1 MLKRTLGTAGVLI
14 VLAGAAFA
22 FSPAIRAKLTGQ
34 WDRMAG
40 WSKAAREADPVGFV
54 KYAEAKLKKDL
65 EKMETLRRGLAAE
78 VGTITKKT
86 RQQSALAEQAQML
99 AEEFRGA
106 YQQAKAGGGFPIEVR
121 GEAYTEPQVRSQVS
135 LLLAES
141 EGYADSLGE
150 MVDVRGEAQERME
163 ELTVRIGKTESQLAG
178 LAAKRELLRAR
189 KLTLEGEEL
198 LAQVDEL
205 MVANRQ
211 AVAGNPIRTATE
223 LVAAGR
229 KSSKTRASEQKVE
242 AFLAGTYSAKP
253 LPKLSVSSF
262 RRRFRRRSFQ
272 NSRRNPPPRKPS
284 RSRFRSAVRT
294 SRKRFRWR
302 PFRSK
307 NRNPPLRSRRTTS
320 RFRSPP
326 RTNRRKFKRR
336 SFRNKNRNRWLLRPS
351 RSRRRS
357 RRRRSRRS
365 RSSSSLNVSGCSL
378 GAYVLERSSTAEGL
392 W

>member
-22 FSPAIRAKLTGQ
+22 FSPAMRAKLTGQ

-65 EKMETLRRGLAAE
+65 EKMEILRRGLAAE

-253 LPKLSVSSF
+253 LPKLSVELSKEVQATFVSEQQTQPAPPKTKQKPVPEC
-262 RRRFRRRSFQ
+262 STDKSEEVQVAPLSKQEPQSAAPQSKDDKPVPESITDQSEEVQATLVSEQEPQPVAPKTKQKPAKKQPAPESQKPIFQ
-272 NSRRNPPPRKPS
+272 QS
-284 RSRFRSAVRT
+284 
-294 SRKRFRWR
+294 
-302 PFRSK
+302 
-307 NRNPPLRSRRTTS
+307 
-320 RFRSPP
+320 
-326 RTNRRKFKRR
+326 
-336 SFRNKNRNRWLLRPS
+336 
-351 RSRRRS
+351 
-357 RRRRSRRS
+357 
-365 RSSSSLNVSGCSL
+365 
-378 GAYVLERSSTAEGL
+378 
-392 W
+392 